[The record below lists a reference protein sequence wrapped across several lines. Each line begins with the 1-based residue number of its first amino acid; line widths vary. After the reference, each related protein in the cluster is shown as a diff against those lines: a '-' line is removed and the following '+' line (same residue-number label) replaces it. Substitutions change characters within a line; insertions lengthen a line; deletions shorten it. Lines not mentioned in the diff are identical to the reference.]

1 MNYIKYVL
9 SKDNTKLYTK
19 INEVEKA
26 KSKYYHCPRI
36 S

>member
-26 KSKYYHCPRI
+26 KQILSL
-36 S
+36 STD